1 MTVSVL
7 GRLSERTNHGHV
19 YTRCECKLFAW
30 RHPQSGGQHHSAKE
44 TIGCLFLSRELRH
57 NMCICRQLFD
67 RRNRD
72 HSVAGGPAHI
82 SGGER
87 NFRPG
92 CFRKGR
98 PFGIYAI
105 GRMRIVIY

>member
-1 MTVSVL
+1 MIDNRKKEDNKNMEETIS
-7 GRLSERTNHGHV
+7 
-19 YTRCECKLFAW
+19 KLEDA
-30 RHPQSGGQHHSAKE
+30 AKE

-98 PFGIYAI
+98 PCGIYAI